1 MSIFTNLFNKSQS
14 NVLGAESAPETPHAI
29 SLEKSVINLDK
40 SLVNLSK
47 SVGYDFS
54 ALKSRVKLVIDFS
67 GSMRSMYTSGKVQ
80 DVITRL
86 LPLALKFD
94 NDGELDC
101 YLFSNGY
108 KKVTPCTKSNYK
120 NFVAKELQETSA
132 LYMGGTKY
140 APVLKAVHSE
150 VITDIPDFIIFITD
164 GDNSDKPETN
174 DIIRKMS
181 KDNCF
186 VIFVGIGNEN
196 FDYLSKLDNLSG
208 RPIDNTG
215 FVKCADLERVSDD
228 DLYSYLLSEYASWLK
243 NPKRSRGA

>member
-1 MSIFTNLFNKSQS
+1 MSFITNLFSKPQAKA
-14 NVLGAESAPETPHAI
+14 LGSESSPAPAAPHAV

-40 SLVNLSK
+40 SIVNLSK

-67 GSMRSMYTSGKVQ
+67 GSMRLMYSSGKVQ

-86 LPLALKFD
+86 LPIALKFD
-94 NDGELDC
+94 DDGELDC
-101 YLFSNGY
+101 YLFSNNY
-108 KKVTPCTKSNYK
+108 KKVTPCTKSNYQ
-120 NFVAKELQETSA
+120 NFVDKELHETSSFH
-132 LYMGGTKY
+132 MGGTKY
-140 APVLKAVHSE
+140 APVLNAVHSE
-150 VITDIPDFIIFITD
+150 VTSEIPDFIIFITD

-186 VIFVGIGNEN
+186 VMFVGIGNDSFE
-196 FDYLSKLDNLSG
+196 YLSKLDNLSG

-215 FVKCADLERVSDD
+215 FVKCAALECVSDEE
-228 DLYSYLLSEYASWLK
+228 LYNCLLAEYASWLK
-243 NPKRSRGA
+243 NHKRNT